1 MIGRVVHDKLG
12 LMAIVEEQHEIVKE
26 RGLIGFN
33 GEVVVGFAGTDQ
45 VVGEFTLGEKSIGG
59 NVFATQIEVIE
70 EWDGHADLVGLF

>member
-33 GEVVVGFAGTDQ
+33 GEVVVGFAGADQ
-45 VVGEFTLGEKSIGG
+45 VVGEFTLGEKGIGG
-59 NVFATQIEVIE
+59 
-70 EWDGHADLVGLF
+70 